1 MPAIFNTQVGSL
13 ISNANPYPD
22 GSIQVPFVST
32 IAAAG
37 TTQGTATL
45 IAAEM
50 NLISNN
56 TAANGFILPVGLLNQ
71 RITVYPQLVTAAC
84 IGYPPVGGTINSGTV
99 NAGAATVARILKT
112 FVCVSDNGLTWI
124 SAA

>member
-1 MPAIFNTQVGSL
+1 MPAVFNTQVGTL
-13 ISNANPYPD
+13 ISNAHPYPD

-37 TTQGTATL
+37 TTQATATL
-45 IAAEM
+45 IAAEI

-56 TAANGFILPVGLLNQ
+56 TAANGFILPVGLLGQ
-71 RITVYPQLVTAAC
+71 RVVVYPQLVTTAC
-84 IGYPPVGGTINSGTV
+84 LGYPPVGGTINSGTV
-99 NAGAATVARILKT
+99 NAGATTAARILKT
-112 FVCVSDNGLTWI
+112 FVCVSDNGLTWV